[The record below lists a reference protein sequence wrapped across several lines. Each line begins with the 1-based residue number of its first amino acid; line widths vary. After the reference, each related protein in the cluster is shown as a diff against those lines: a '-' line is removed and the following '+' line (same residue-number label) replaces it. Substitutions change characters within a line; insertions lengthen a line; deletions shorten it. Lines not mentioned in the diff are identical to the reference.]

1 MRWIMRKLACFF
13 FAYTFYMSFN
23 SGAIDMPTFFK
34 RSEGT
39 NQVDHK
45 LSSQIVENY
54 ININIVS

>member
-1 MRWIMRKLACFF
+1 MRKLACFF